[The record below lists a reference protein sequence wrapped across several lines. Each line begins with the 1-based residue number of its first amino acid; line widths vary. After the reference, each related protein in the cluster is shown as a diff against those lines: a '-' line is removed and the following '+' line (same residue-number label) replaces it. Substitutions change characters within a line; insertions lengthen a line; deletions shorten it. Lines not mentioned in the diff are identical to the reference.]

1 MGSSS
6 FSSSTPFF
14 ASFLETSTHLYKR
27 LCPSVG
33 PSVVPWVGPSV
44 RGSVRN
50 PLTKNAILA
59 RKLKESSTILQNS
72 RKFKK
77 ILSFSHILDASLF
90 VSNLFPNTILHVL
103 VVTTH

>member
-59 RKLKESSTILQNS
+59 RKLKESSTIQENS
-72 RKFKK
+72 RKF
-77 ILSFSHILDASLF
+77 FHSHIYWTHLCSYRTCLDLF
-90 VSNLFPNTILHVL
+90 STEILR
-103 VVTTH
+103 